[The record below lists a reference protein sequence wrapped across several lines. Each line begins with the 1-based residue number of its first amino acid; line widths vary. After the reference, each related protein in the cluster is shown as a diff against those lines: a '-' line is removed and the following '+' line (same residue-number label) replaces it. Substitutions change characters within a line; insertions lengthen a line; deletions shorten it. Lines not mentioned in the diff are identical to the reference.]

1 MRTWPLALF
10 GCALA
15 TGIATAAVEI
25 PALKSAAPRGMLIGV
40 ALNQAQ
46 SDGKDPMASAIVPTH
61 FNSVTAENLMKWEAV
76 HPETGRFV
84 FEPADRFVAF
94 GEKHG
99 MFIVGHVLLWHQQ
112 TPAAVFAG
120 PDGKPLDRDALLER
134 LRTHIE
140 TVMGR
145 YRGRVHGWDVVNE
158 ALEEDGS
165 LRKSPWLQI
174 IGEDYVA
181 KAFEFAHR
189 ADPQAELYYNDFNL
203 AKAAKRAAALR
214 LVKQLRDQGLRVDGI
229 GEQGHWLVSWPS
241 LDDIDGML
249 GEIGAAGLKTHITE
263 LDMDVLP
270 RDERMYGADLDAR
283 AKFRA
288 GTNVYADGLPPDK
301 QQELAQR
308 YADVFRLFVKHSDS
322 VARVTFWGLSDRTSW
337 LNNFPVP
344 GRVNHPL
351 LWDRDGQPKP
361 AFHSVVRALQESRKD
376 AEK

>member
-1 MRTWPLALF
+1 
-10 GCALA
+10 
-15 TGIATAAVEI
+15 
-25 PALKSAAPRGMLIGV
+25 
-40 ALNQAQ
+40 
-46 SDGKDPMASAIVPTH
+46 
-61 FNSVTAENLMKWEAV
+61 
-76 HPETGRFV
+76 
-84 FEPADRFVAF
+84 
-94 GEKHG
+94 
-99 MFIVGHVLLWHQQ
+99 MFIVGHTLLWHQQ
-112 TPAAVFAG
+112 TPASVFTG
-120 PDGKPLDRDALLER
+120 PDGSPIGREALLAR
-134 LRTHIE
+134 LRTHIQ
-140 TVMGR
+140 TVVGR

-158 ALEEDGS
+158 ALEEDGT
-165 LRKSPWLQI
+165 LRNSKWRQI
-174 IGEDYVA
+174 LGEDYIA

-214 LVKQLRDQGLRVDGI
+214 LAKQLRDQGLRVDGI